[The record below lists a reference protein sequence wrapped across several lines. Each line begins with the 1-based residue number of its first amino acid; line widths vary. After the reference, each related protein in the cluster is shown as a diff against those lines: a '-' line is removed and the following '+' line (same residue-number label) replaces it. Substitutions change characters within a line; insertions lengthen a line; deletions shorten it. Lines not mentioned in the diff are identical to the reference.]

1 MLRFLLAIDSSMTIS
16 PGMQLKIDKINK
28 LIEEGYTLNKKNG
41 FIDFRNSSGKTVNIF
56 GFTTPA
62 GFSWIAFFF
71 PFAVCTQIKEW
82 SYFYFTGG
90 VFAVLSI
97 VNVATGFDWSSAG
110 SIAISMTYGYIF
122 PYLRKIASEN
132 GITENSKAKSIIIGL
147 FLSIVC
153 VIPSLIIETI
163 FLSS

>member
-1 MLRFLLAIDSSMTIS
+1 MLRFLLAIYSSMTIS

-41 FIDFRNSSGKTVNIF
+41 FIDFRNSSGKTVNIY
-56 GFTTPA
+56 GFKPPA

-82 SYFYFTGG
+82 SYFYITGG
-90 VFAVLSI
+90 IFAIVSI
-97 VNVATGFDWSSAG
+97 VNVATGFDATNAC
-110 SIAISMTYGYIF
+110 SIAIGMFYASMF
-122 PYLRKIASEN
+122 PYLRKIASDS
-132 GITENSKAKSIIIGL
+132 GITENSKLKSIIIGL
-147 FLSIVC
+147 LLSIVC
-153 VIPSLIIETI
+153 VIPSLIIEGI